1 MAMAFKKDSCFALC
15 LARWTTLDP
24 CRARAMLLVR
34 SGGIEGRSQVSENAR
49 RPKLGSGPGAGT
61 RSDMQPPIIVS
72 CWLDEMN
79 ETLSDQL
86 DSAFRRLVASVV
98 NEGSCLR
105 LCFA

>member
-1 MAMAFKKDSCFALC
+1 
-15 LARWTTLDP
+15 
-24 CRARAMLLVR
+24 MLLVR
-34 SGGIEGRSQVSENAR
+34 SGGIEGRSEVSENAR

-86 DSAFRRLVASVV
+86 DNASRRIVASLA
-98 NEGSCLR
+98 NEGSRLR
-105 LCFA
+105 LCSA